1 MAVDYF
7 LQITGIPGESTDAKH
22 KDWIEVESWSW
33 GVAQTGA
40 APSGAG
46 GGSGKAAFQDLHFV
60 TPMSKASP
68 KMFLALVTGQHLKE
82 AKLVGRKVGKAQ
94 QEFLTYTLSDVLISS
109 YQTAASESADI
120 SPLDSIS
127 LNAAKIAVS
136 YKAQKADGSLDAA
149 ITAGFDIKANK
160 TL

>member
-7 LQITGIPGESTDAKH
+7 LQITGIQGESRDAKH

-33 GVAQTGA
+33 GVAHIGPAPGGTGA
-40 APSGAG
+40 D
-46 GGSGKAAFQDLHFV
+46 SGKASFQDFHFA

-68 KMFLALVTGQHLKE
+68 KMFLAVATGQHFKE

-109 YQTAASESADI
+109 YQTGASESADI
-120 SPLDSIS
+120 SPLDSVS
-127 LNAAKIAVS
+127 LNAAKVVVS

-149 ITAGFDIKANK
+149 VTAGFDVKANK
-160 TL
+160 AL